1 MHRFKIAAAAACL
14 ALAACAAEVVRQ
26 PSELKPTA
34 DAAPR
39 SFVLRDS
46 VKYMLDSRY
55 ERVLRGYTQFVE
67 VGSIAQ
73 GRVLRPTNAV
83 MTVEGKHM
91 HEAYAVVKDDR
102 LIGFYLP
109 VERSFSPLS
118 QPVSLTLEERK
129 TQ

>member
-1 MHRFKIAAAAACL
+1 MQSLKIALAGVCV
-14 ALAACAAEVVRQ
+14 ALAACAAEVARE
-26 PSELKPTA
+26 PSELKPEA
-34 DAAPR
+34 SPR

-46 VKYMLDSRY
+46 VKYVLDSRY
-55 ERVLRGYTQFVE
+55 ERVLRGYTEFVE

-73 GRVLRPTNAV
+73 GRVLRSTNAV
-83 MTVEGKHM
+83 MTVEGKHV
-91 HEAYAVVKDDR
+91 HEAYAVVKDGR
-102 LIGFYLP
+102 LVGFYLP